1 MIKLRIVILFL
12 FFVLSEA
19 KICGQYDPRLDSAL
33 KQAENDLGASFN
45 LLFEVLEDA
54 ISNNEWELAGKV
66 SKTPLYSINPSYF
79 AKYSTDIS
87 FKEFHENIV
96 FLHQKM
102 RYYVTIEADFDQS
115 FEYLI
120 EIRKLLESKTDDVL
134 YPVVMG
140 DVYYIAYWIKHVQHD
155 LQKSREYAELLIQ
168 HAEKHKMKALLIT
181 AKLGLA
187 ELDQHEGKID
197 LAIASFKEISKE
209 IEPTDSITLNRVY
222 GLLSNAYVD
231 AGSPDTALI
240 YGKLGYDIVPAG
252 NLQLKSFMTIH
263 VARGYMS
270 NGKADSAVIFGEKA
284 ITILNEIGAK
294 KEIKDLHALLA
305 EAHELDQNYE
315 QSLYHL
321 KSFLEL
327 EQDQA
332 SLESAANIANL
343 EAELEKQKSDAALDQ
358 EKLKT
363 KEREAEIEKRNQ
375 LVYGLTIIIVLSIIA
390 IIVAIRSY
398 LNKKKAAFTIQKQKE
413 AVDKAYIQLEEKNTE
428 ILDSITY
435 AKRIQT
441 AILPPQKIVKE
452 YLQDSFI
459 LYKPKDIVA
468 GDFYWMEH
476 VNNKVLFAACDCT
489 GHGVPGALVS
499 VVCNNGLNRSVREY
513 GITEPGKILD
523 KTREIV
529 IKEFEKSEEEVRDGM
544 DIALCSL
551 EGNILEFAGA
561 HNPIWIIRKGSE
573 EVEEIKADSQPIG
586 KFEHSQPYTT
596 HKIELEEGDAFYI
609 FSDGYADQF
618 GGEKGKKFKTA
629 NFKRLL
635 LSIQEKAMDEQK
647 KIIDQTFEQWRGDI
661 EQIDDVCII
670 GVRV

>member
-1 MIKLRIVILFL
+1 MKYIFTIVILL
-12 FFVLSEA
+12 FAGLHFKFA
-19 KICGQYDPRLDSAL
+19 AQTDPRLDQAMESAGSDL
-33 KQAENDLGASFN
+33 KASFE
-45 LLFEVLEDA
+45 LLFEVLDDA
-54 ISNNEWELAGKV
+54 IEHNDWELAGKV
-66 SKTPLYSINPSYF
+66 SKTPLYSIDPSYF
-79 AKYSTDIS
+79 IQYTAGKTYSD
-87 FKEFHENIV
+87 FHQQIV
-96 FLHQKM
+96 FLHQQM
-102 RYYVTIEADFDQS
+102 RYYVAIEADFDKS
-115 FEYLI
+115 FEYLVQ
-120 EIRKLLESKTDDVL
+120 IRKLLEQKSSDVL
-134 YPVVMG
+134 FPVVMG

-155 LQKSREYAELLIQ
+155 LQKAREYGELLLA
-168 HAEKHKMKALLIT
+168 HAEKFEMKTLLIT

-197 LAIASFKEISKE
+197 IAITAFKEISKE
-209 IEPTDSITLNRVY
+209 IEPTDSVTMNRVY
-222 GLLSNAYVD
+222 SLLSNAYID
-231 AGSPDTALI
+231 AGSPDTALK
-240 YGKLGYDIVPAG
+240 YGKLGYEIVPEG

-284 ITILNEIGAK
+284 IAILNEIGAK

-305 EAHELDQNYE
+305 EAHEMDQNYE

-358 EKLKT
+358 EKTKT
-363 KEREAEIEKRNQ
+363 KEREAEIEKRN
-375 LVYGLTIIIVLSIIA
+375 LLLYGLTIIIILAIVAVII
-390 IIVAIRSY
+390 AIRSY
-398 LNKKKAAFTIQKQKE
+398 LNKKRAAMTIQKQKE
-413 AVDKAYIQLEEKNTE
+413 AVDEAYIQLEEKNTE

-468 GDFYWMEH
+468 GDFYWMEQ

-499 VVCNNGLNRSVREY
+499 VVCNNGLNKSVREY

-529 IKEFEKSEEEVRDGM
+529 IQEFEKSEEEVRDGM
-544 DIALCSL
+544 DIALCAL
-551 EGNILEFAGA
+551 DGNILEFAGA
-561 HNPIWIIRKGSE
+561 HNPVWIIRNGSQE
-573 EVEEIKADSQPIG
+573 IDEIKADSQPIG
-586 KFEHSQPYTT
+586 KFEHAQPYTT
-596 HKIELEEGDAFYI
+596 HRIELEKGDTFFI

-618 GGEKGKKFKTA
+618 GGDKGKKFKTA

-635 LSIQEKAMDEQK
+635 LSIQEKSMNEQK
-647 KIIDQTFEQWRGDI
+647 RIIDQTFEEWRGDI